1 MNGIILI
8 DKEMNYTSHDVVAK
22 LRGIFHQK
30 KIGHTGTLDPQATG
44 LLPIC
49 LGNATKVCDLLAE
62 KEKEYIATIRFG
74 ITTDTQDIYG
84 AMISEEKSAVTEER
98 FRAVLEKIVGEQ
110 EQLTP
115 MFSARKV
122 NGQKLCDLARRGIE
136 IERKTKKITI
146 KETELLAFDYGLQE
160 AVFRV
165 VCSAGT
171 YVRTLCH
178 DMGQELSCGACMSAL
193 RRTKTGPFSIENAR
207 KIDEVANI
215 VQAFGEES
223 LLISA
228 DSLFMHLP
236 KTDVVGE
243 EGKRFLANGNPL
255 RAEHLNQWPDGQ
267 FLVYN
272 EGIFTGIY
280 EHKHKSENIAK
291 PVKLF
296 F

>member
-1 MNGIILI
+1 MNGIILV

-49 LGNATKVCDLLAE
+49 LGNATKVCDLLTE
-62 KEKEYIATIRFG
+62 KEKEYIASIRFG
-74 ITTDTQDIYG
+74 LVTDTQDIYG
-84 AMISEEKSAVTEER
+84 KTISEVKSTVTQEQ
-98 FRAVLEKIVGEQ
+98 FSNVLSQIIGVQ

-122 NGQKLCDLARRGIE
+122 NGQKLCDLARQGIE
-136 IERKTKKITI
+136 VERKTNKITVI
-146 KETELLAFDYGLQE
+146 ETELLDFNFDLQE
-160 AVFRV
+160 ASFRV

-178 DMGQELSCGACMSAL
+178 DMGQMLSCGACMSAL

-207 KIDEVANI
+207 KLEEIAKI
-215 VQAFGEES
+215 VQEGTEDS
-223 LLISA
+223 ILISA
-228 DSLFMHLP
+228 DSLFSHLP
-236 KTDVVGE
+236 KTEVVGE
-243 EGKRFLANGNPL
+243 EGCRYLSNGNPL
-255 RAEHLNQWPDGQ
+255 RKEHLNTWPDGQ
-267 FLVYN
+267 FLVYKD
-272 EGIFTGIY
+272 GIFTGIY
-280 EHKHKSENIAK
+280 EHVDNENLAK